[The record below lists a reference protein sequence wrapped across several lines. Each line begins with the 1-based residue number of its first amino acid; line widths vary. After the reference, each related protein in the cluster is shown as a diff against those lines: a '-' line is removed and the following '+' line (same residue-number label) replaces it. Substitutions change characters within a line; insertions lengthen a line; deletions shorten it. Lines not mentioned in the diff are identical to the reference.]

1 MATNPIHRT
10 TEDTN
15 SVLWPPPIGSARF
28 WIVQALVIG
37 VTIIQELLWLPD
49 IKRFDLGIPPF
60 IAVGL
65 FGVPILYAALN
76 YGFTASMATAATAT
90 GITVVTIAIN
100 GALGMLPTLYAWA
113 YAVELGSLLV
123 VAASVGSRFEREM
136 LARIEIEKAAATA
149 TAAEARYHSLF
160 EASAAPVLLVDS
172 DDIIREANESARK
185 IFSPHA
191 LFGKTLADVT
201 NHKIS
206 VTLLNRNQQLS
217 LPTHLVTPDGT
228 QYMLV
233 ATAVPHDMISGI
245 SGQSGDEEQHEM
257 MQIIFQDVTEEVEQ
271 QRRTEAYAEHVLRAQ
286 EEERSRIARELHD
299 EPVQSLVHLCHRIDA
314 VMDSADLPE
323 NTLTEL
329 ESTRTLTEDTITELR
344 NIATALRPPALDD
357 LGLVASLRNLVAEY
371 RERNGAKIWLKT
383 AGTIPKLDKW
393 QELTIYRIAQEAL
406 SNVERHSGAEQVTVS
421 LKSTPTM
428 LRLVVVDNG
437 HGFTGTLSG
446 NPIITDQTIKN
457 RPDIYSKNGRDGSS
471 TIRAAT
477 TGRTSYNNRAHLG
490 LLGMTERA
498 QLVGA
503 HLRIISHKD
512 HGTLVSLRMKF

>member
-1 MATNPIHRT
+1 MAINPIHRT
-10 TEDTN
+10 AEDAS

-28 WIVQALVIG
+28 WVVQALVIG

-49 IKRFDLGIPPF
+49 IKRLDLGIPPF

-76 YGFTASMATAATAT
+76 YGFTASMATATTAT
-90 GITVVTIAIN
+90 GITVVTIAVN
-100 GALGMLPTLYAWA
+100 GILGMLPTLYAWA

-136 LARIEIEKAAATA
+136 LARIEIEKAAAAA
-149 TAAEARYHSLF
+149 TAAEVRYHSLF

-172 DDIIREANESARK
+172 DGIIREANESARK
-185 IFSPHA
+185 IFSPNT
-191 LFGKTLADVT
+191 LFGKTLTEVT
-201 NHKIS
+201 NHRIS
-206 VTLLNRNQQLS
+206 VALLSRNRQRS
-217 LPTHLVTPDGT
+217 TPTHLVTPDGT

-233 ATAVPHDMISGI
+233 ATAVPHDMMPGI
-245 SGQSGDEEQHEM
+245 SGGSGNEQQHEM
-257 MQIIFQDVTEEVEQ
+257 MQVIFQDVTEEVEH

-286 EEERSRIARELHD
+286 EEERRRIARELHD

-323 NTLTEL
+323 NTLVEL

-357 LGLVASLRNLVAEY
+357 LGLVASLRNLIAEY
-371 RERNGAKIWLKT
+371 RERDTAKIWLKT
-383 AGTIPKLDKW
+383 AGMIPKLDKW

-406 SNVERHSGAEQVTVS
+406 SNVERHSGATQVTVS
-421 LKSTPTM
+421 LKSTPSM

-437 HGFTGTLSG
+437 HGFAGM
-446 NPIITDQTIKN
+446 PFDHYIITDQTIKN
-457 RPDIYSKNGRDGSS
+457 YSTGIYDKQNHGSGS
-471 TIRAAT
+471 AA
-477 TGRTSYNNRAHLG
+477 GGEASYNDRAHLG

-503 HLRIISHKD
+503 SLRIVSHPD
-512 HGTLVSLRMKF
+512 QGTLVSLKMRY